1 MEERYDLAI
10 VGAGLSALSML
21 SADASNARTVVLDY
35 QEAAG
40 GFLQPL
46 LPAAGFEDAWELT
59 RTFEAPAGVTTCFG
73 TTAVGLLPA
82 LNPGEPHIVMV
93 RQRQGTR
100 QIRAQRVLIACGGL
114 EVTREHAQIPGTR
127 PAGVMTPILALQL
140 LARGY
145 LPGRQALVYGSGR
158 YAEATARRLSEAG
171 LQVTHIAS
179 AANAG
184 GRDGHGGV
192 ADEIV
197 EIVGFPRLEGVRL
210 RRAGQIVEQEADMLV
225 YAAGMLANTHWLK
238 GSGILTRENGAI
250 QVDAGYQ
257 TNIAGIYATGTAV
270 APSLDHSNSITMG
283 KEVASLIAGG
293 LS

>member
-10 VGAGLSALSML
+10 VGAGLSTLSML
-21 SADASNARTVVLDY
+21 SAGASNVRTVVLDY

-46 LPAAGFEDAWELT
+46 LPATGFEDVWELT
-59 RTFEAPAGVTTCFG
+59 RTFRMPAGVTIYLG

-82 LNPGEPHIVMV
+82 LDPGEPHIVMV

-100 QIRAQRVLIACGGL
+100 QIHARRVLIACGGL
-114 EVTREHAQIPGTR
+114 EATREHAQIPGTR

-145 LPGRQALVYGSGR
+145 LPGRQALVYGSDR

-184 GRDGHGGV
+184 GHGGV
-192 ADEIV
+192 AGEIV

-210 RRAGQIVEQEADMLV
+210 RRGGQIVEQAADMLV

-238 GSGILTRENGAI
+238 GSGVLTGEHGAI

-257 TNIAGIYATGTAV
+257 TNIAGIYAVGTVV
-270 APSLDHSNSITMG
+270 APSLDHRDSITMG

>member
-10 VGAGLSALSML
+10 VGAGLSTLSML
-21 SADASNARTVVLDY
+21 STGISNARTVVLDY

-46 LPAAGFEDAWELT
+46 LPATGFEDAWELT
-59 RTFEAPAGVTTCFG
+59 RTFRMPADVTIYLG
-73 TTAVGLLPA
+73 ATAVGLLPA
-82 LNPGEPHIVMV
+82 LDPGEPHIVMV
-93 RQRQGTR
+93 RQRQGTT
-100 QIRAQRVLIACGGL
+100 QIRARRVLIACGGL
-114 EVTREHAQIPGTR
+114 EATREHAQIPGTR

-179 AANAG
+179 TAHAG
-184 GRDGHGGV
+184 GHGAV

-210 RRAGQIVEQEADMLV
+210 RRGGQIVEQAADMLV
-225 YAAGMLANTHWLK
+225 YSAGMLANTHWLK
-238 GSGILTRENGAI
+238 GSGVRTGENGAI

-257 TNIAGIYATGTAV
+257 TNIAGIYAVGTVV
-270 APSLDHSNSITMG
+270 APSLDHSDSITMG